1 MERVGVLVNPTAGRG
16 RGRTVGDAVLAHFAR
31 RGVIVRDLSGDDA
44 DAAIARARQGVV
56 EGLDALLVVGGDG
69 AVHLGV
75 NVVAG
80 TSLPLGIV
88 AAGSGNDVARALGL
102 PIDDTAAALRVIERA
117 VATGPRRIDA
127 VRMHAPG
134 YAAREWFICVLSA
147 GIDAA
152 VNARANAMTWPA
164 GRARYV
170 RALAGEL
177 GRFRPYGYRVHV
189 DGEPWIS
196 AGTLV
201 CVANGPSFGGGMRIA
216 PDATFDDGLLDVV
229 LVGPV
234 RRAELARIF
243 PLVYSGRHVSHP
255 AVTIVRG
262 REVTLEPQH
271 HGPHAPPPH
280 AFADGEP
287 VGPLPLR
294 CVVVPGAVAVLA
306 PPALGSR

>member
-1 MERVGVLVNPTAGRG
+1 MTRIGVLVNPRAARG
-16 RGRTVGDAVLAHFAR
+16 RGRAVGAVVIAHLTAR
-31 RGVIVRDLSGDDA
+31 GHHVLDLTGEDTDTA
-44 DAAIARARQGVV
+44 LVNARQGVV
-56 EGLDALLVVGGDG
+56 DGLDALVVVGGDG

-102 PIDDTAAALRVIERA
+102 PIHDTAAALHALDEAMAR
-117 VATGPRRIDA
+117 GPRRIDA
-127 VRMHAPG
+127 VRMRAPG
-134 YAAREWFICVLSA
+134 YAAREWFVCVLSA

-177 GRFRPYGYRVHV
+177 SRFRPYGYRVLV
-189 DGEPWIS
+189 DDEPWIS

-216 PDATFDDGLLDVV
+216 PDASFDDGLLDVV

-243 PLVYSGRHVSHP
+243 PLVYSGRHVTHP
-255 AVTIVRG
+255 AVTVVRG
-262 REVTLEPQH
+262 REVVLEPQAR
-271 HGPHAPPPH
+271 GPHAHPPH

-287 VGPLPLR
+287 VGPLPVH
-294 CVVVPGAVAVLA
+294 CAVVPGAVAVLA
-306 PPALGSR
+306 PTAAGAR